1 MRGDERSP
9 FLLASRIAAAARAGY
24 RGFGIVHA
32 DLAAP
37 DGGERLDS
45 RWLADNGM
53 LHLELE
59 MLGDWFATGARR
71 AATDV
76 IRRDLLRAAERMQ
89 PRQIKVGGEIHGH
102 QWQPAS
108 C

>member
-32 DLAAP
+32 
-37 DGGERLDS
+37 
-45 RWLADNGM
+45 
-53 LHLELE
+53 
-59 MLGDWFATGARR
+59 
-71 AATDV
+71 V
-76 IRRDLLRAAERMQ
+76 IRLHAGGLRPTFQSGAHPSAPRSSSGGQLLKS
-89 PRQIKVGGEIHGH
+89 P
-102 QWQPAS
+102 